1 MEAVVKL
8 LAGLVM
14 LAVSLSYL
22 YRPSYILKVNE
33 LARGVLFNDAYV
45 LHYRRRW
52 GMPLFVA
59 SIVFLYSGMANLKVQ
74 PTGPEAASYGE
85 MDEAYRAFY
94 TRRYADAERL
104 CRGILQLH
112 PRDPHAG
119 FLLRQTLK
127 ANEEGDPKDL
137 LDPSKGNPHRP

>member
-22 YRPSYILKVNE
+22 YRPAFILKVNE
-33 LARGVLFNDAYV
+33 LARGVLFNDSYV

-52 GMPLFVA
+52 GMPLFVIA
-59 SIVFLYSGMANLKVQ
+59 IVFVYSGLANLKVQ
-74 PTGPEAASYGE
+74 TNSPEAASYGE

-94 TRRYADAERL
+94 TRRYADTERL
-104 CRGILQLH
+104 CREILLRH
-112 PRDPHAG
+112 PQDPHAG
-119 FLLRQTLK
+119 FLLRQASK
-127 ANEEGDPKDL
+127 AKEDADAPPAGPK
-137 LDPSKGNPHRP
+137 GTPHRP